1 MGIFRKLYMRDKMR
15 MMQLF
20 DDYDDNAIA
29 EIKNQNVFTL
39 QLYFQQFVHDKQVN
53 CFCSNISTFCHQ
65 ALQILMFDPKKR
77 SVSKLVREKTNF
89 GIVIDKAPRKYPTKQ
104 SKTCRTI

>member
-20 DDYDDNAIA
+20 DDYDDNSIA

-39 QLYFQQFVHDKQVN
+39 QLYFQQFVHDKQVY

-65 ALQILMFDPKKR
+65 ALQSLTQRSGVFLNWSEKKQTLA
-77 SVSKLVREKTNF
+77 S
-89 GIVIDKAPRKYPTKQ
+89 
-104 SKTCRTI
+104 